1 MTDRRA
7 HLLEAARPYLRQRI
21 RKELEAGRSDLAEV
35 AAAIL
40 ALVEVATRKPE
51 PVKFRRPVPDTVPG
65 DFSPTAYVPQYARTE
80 LATIGGPL

>member
-1 MTDRRA
+1 MTDRRTY
-7 HLLEAARPYLRQRI
+7 LLEAARPYLRQRI
-21 RKELEAGRSDLAEV
+21 RDELAAGRADRAEV

-51 PVKFRRPVPDTVPG
+51 PVRIRRVPDTVPG
-65 DFSPTAYVPQYARTE
+65 DFRPTAYVPQYARTE